1 MRSRRRRRRFT
12 QKSFQR
18 PTGAGRWAVAGRYP
32 STSRCRNARR
42 KSPQRLS
49 AARLDSST
57 AVFGHGH
64 RAPLALL
71 PHAQYKFR
79 MFDVAAQYQAVQ
91 RRDPAL
97 DGVVFIAVKTTGIY
111 CRPVCRART
120 PLAHNIEFYPSAAAA
135 ERAGYR
141 PCLRCRP
148 ETAPFC
154 PAWKGTRT
162 TVERALALIEAG
174 ALDRNSVE
182 ALAEKLGIGPRHLSR
197 LFVEHLDAP
206 PLQVALSLRIQRA
219 KRLLDDT
226 DLPIALIASRAGFS
240 SSRRM
245 RDAFAQLYGRSP
257 SALRKRQTDRSS
269 FVAAG
274 ATSGSSIGRRSL

>member
-1 MRSRRRRRRFT
+1 MID
-12 QKSFQR
+12 
-18 PTGAGRWAVAGRYP
+18 V
-32 STSRCRNARR
+32 STR
-42 KSPQRLS
+42 
-49 AARLDSST
+49 
-57 AVFGHGH
+57 
-64 RAPLALL
+64 
-71 PHAQYKFR
+71 
-79 MFDVAAQYQAVQ
+79 YQAVQ

-97 DGVVFIAVKTTGIY
+97 DGVVFMAVKTTGIY

-120 PLAHNIEFYPSAAAA
+120 PLARNLAFYPSAAAA

-141 PCLRCRP
+141 PCLHCRP

-174 ALDRNSVE
+174 ALDKDRMD
-182 ALAEKLGIGPRHLSR
+182 ALAERLGIGPRHLSR
-197 LFVEHLDAP
+197 LFAEHLEAS

-226 DLPIALIASRAGFS
+226 DLPIAGIAERAGFS

-245 RDAFAQLYGRSP
+245 SAAFAHLYGRSP
-257 SALRKRQTDRSS
+257 SALRKRRTANAPH
-269 FVAAG
+269 V
-274 ATSGSSIGRRSL
+274 

>member
-1 MRSRRRRRRFT
+1 
-12 QKSFQR
+12 
-18 PTGAGRWAVAGRYP
+18 
-32 STSRCRNARR
+32 
-42 KSPQRLS
+42 
-49 AARLDSST
+49 
-57 AVFGHGH
+57 
-64 RAPLALL
+64 
-71 PHAQYKFR
+71 
-79 MFDVAAQYQAVQ
+79 MFDVSAQYQAVQ

-97 DGVVFIAVKTTGIY
+97 DGIVFMAVKTTGIY

-120 PLAHNIEFYPSAAAA
+120 PLARNLEFYPSAAAA

-154 PAWKGTRT
+154 PAWKGTKT

-174 ALDRNSVE
+174 ALDGDRID
-182 ALAEKLGIGPRHLSR
+182 ALAARLGIGPRHLSR
-197 LFVEHLDAP
+197 LFAQHLDAS

-226 DLPIALIASRAGFS
+226 DLPIALIAERAGFS

-245 RDAFAQLYGRSP
+245 SAAFAHLYGRSP
-257 SALRKRQTDRSS
+257 SALRKRPTIRKRLAEID
-269 FVAAG
+269 APH
-274 ATSGSSIGRRSL
+274 L